1 MKRPILP
8 VRSAKRPVAVT
19 RRISGDTAPI
29 VLRAGDKDLGA
40 ITQLGSDSDDT
51 LSGNFVNRPAF
62 GDLADAFRAHA
73 QAIERDDVAAIA
85 AGLATLEPHGI
96 HVWHSVHDMR
106 IDEPGTLTVAAG
118 RARFKPNAAFLM
130 MRTGGL

>member
-8 VRSAKRPVAVT
+8 VRSTHRPVSVT
-19 RRISGDTAPI
+19 RRISGDTAVI
-29 VLRAGDKDLGA
+29 LLRAGDKDLGA
-40 ITQLGSDSDDT
+40 ITQLGSDTGDT

-62 GDLADAFRAHA
+62 ADLADAFRVHA
-73 QAIERDDVAAIA
+73 QAIEGGDPVAIVAA
-85 AGLATLEPHGI
+85 LATLEPHAI

-106 IDEPGTLTVAAG
+106 IDEPGSLVLAAG
-118 RARFKPNAAFLM
+118 RVRFRPNAAFLM